1 MKRLLS
7 IFVILCCV
15 ATASAQ
21 VSKQV
26 EVSKDYTPT
35 VKSAQKLALIPD
47 MTDTVKMQPEIDYT
61 ITPRTY
67 TTSLMTQNFRPA
79 TIAYWD
85 YKRMRPLYVKAAVG
99 IPMSSEADAY
109 LSTYNKDRG
118 YAMVYGNHWGDY
130 RNRYNINGEKVKDN
144 TSQMSNKV
152 GGRAGLFVGR
162 HIAEI
167 DIYGDHQMRHRYP
180 TTGAMI
186 GFGEMQG
193 KIRFG
198 DDFTDLRRWNFNLEA
213 GGGFFS
219 HKSRDFEP
227 NEKLSQSNFDINAAV
242 GKMMGPGHILRITA
256 GYSGY
261 YGGKLL
267 DAYQDNTLSVG
278 MRYGFSG
285 RRTNLILG
293 ADYHYDQVA
302 HSTESPHYIL
312 PYLRLTWKRHHT
324 EKFVPYV
331 EVDGELK
338 RHDFATMIYENPY
351 LLATPDFITK
361 ICSSPNEVQ
370 YNGRI
375 GIGGNLG
382 KGVFSYNFSA
392 TLSFANDHAYWYAEG
407 ANYSFTTAYQH
418 SLRIDGGMKIRP
430 AGWFE
435 AELTAGAY
443 AWENYGNYYA
453 NRPNFEAALDLRVL
467 TNELKIG
474 INFGYAGGIKW
485 MTFAEGFNDAGEPI
499 KGFGYTTTDNVF
511 NLGLTAEWRVCE
523 RLAVFAEG
531 RNLTGSAIYEWLHYY
546 KNTPQGLLGIK
557 MTF

>member
-7 IFVILCCV
+7 ILILLCC
-15 ATASAQ
+15 ATTAVAQ

-35 VKSAQKLALIPD
+35 VNSAQKLALIPD
-47 MTDTVKMQPEIDYT
+47 MTDTVKMEPEIDYS

-67 TTSLMTQNFRPA
+67 TTSLMTKNFRPA

-85 YKRMRPLYVKAAVG
+85 YKRMRPLYVKAAFGV
-99 IPMSSEADAY
+99 PLSSEADAY

-130 RNRYNINGEKVKDN
+130 RNRYNLNDEKVKEN
-144 TSQMSNKV
+144 TSQMSNRV

-162 HIAEI
+162 HVAEI

-180 TTGAMI
+180 STGAMI

-198 DDFTDLRRWNFNLEA
+198 DDFTDLKRWNFNIEA

-219 HKSRDFEP
+219 HKSRDFEQQ
-227 NEKLSQSNFDINAAV
+227 EKFSQSNFDINAAV
-242 GKMMGPGHILRITA
+242 GKMMGQGHMLKITA

-261 YGGKLL
+261 YGGKML
-267 DAYQDNTLSVG
+267 DDYKNNSLTVG

-285 RRTNLILG
+285 RRTNLIIG
-293 ADYHYDQVA
+293 ADYVYDKVEL
-302 HSTESPHYIL
+302 STESPHHVL
-312 PYLRLTWKRHHT
+312 PYMRLTWNKFT
-324 EKFVPYV
+324 ERFVPYA
-331 EVDGELK
+331 EVDGEFR
-338 RHDFATMIYENPY
+338 RHNFAAMIYENPY
-351 LLATPDFITK
+351 LLADSRFASLI
-361 ICSSPNEVQ
+361 SSTPNEMQ
-370 YNGRI
+370 YNARVGM
-375 GIGGNLG
+375 GGNLG
-382 KGVFSYNFSA
+382 KGIFSYNLSL
-392 TLSFANDHAYWYAEG
+392 TLSFASDHAYWYTDG
-407 ANYSFTTAYQH
+407 ADYSFETAYQNSMH
-418 SLRIDGGMKIRP
+418 IDGGMKIRP

-435 AELTAGAY
+435 AELTAGVY
-443 AWENYGNYYA
+443 AFEDYGDYYA
-453 NRPNFEAALDLRVL
+453 NRPNFEAALDLRVI
-467 TNELKIG
+467 TNELKID

-485 MTFAEGFNDAGEPI
+485 MTLAESVNENGEAV
-499 KGFGYTTTDNVF
+499 KSFGYVKTDNVF
-511 NLGLTAEWRVCE
+511 NLGLRAEWRICE

-531 RNLTGSAIYEWLHYY
+531 RNLTGSRIYEWLNYY
-546 KNTPQGLLGIK
+546 QNTPQGLLGVK